1 MPGQGGEEDEI
12 NIGME
17 VVVDPADPNQ
27 EPMTTYVEAQ
37 VNFMQ
42 DNFGCLDIVYRWLRM
57 TWRWRPRLSRRQRVR
72 WT

>member
-1 MPGQGGEEDEI
+1 MEKVPGQGGEEDEI

-27 EPMTTYVEAQ
+27 ETMTTYVEAQ

-42 DNFGCLDIVYRWLRM
+42 DNFGMDVLTLC
-57 TWRWRPRLSRRQRVR
+57 TGG
-72 WT
+72 

>member
-1 MPGQGGEEDEI
+1 MEKVPGQGGEEDEI

-42 DNFGCLDIVYRWLRM
+42 DNFGMDVLTLC
-57 TWRWRPRLSRRQRVR
+57 TGG
-72 WT
+72 

>member
-1 MPGQGGEEDEI
+1 MEKVPGQGGEEDEI

-42 DNFGCLDIVYRWLRM
+42 DNFGMYVLTSC
-57 TWRWRPRLSRRQRVR
+57 TGG
-72 WT
+72 

>member
-17 VVVDPADPNQ
+17 VVVDPTDPNQ

-42 DNFGCLDIVYRWLRM
+42 DNFGEWM
-57 TWRWRPRLSRRQRVR
+57 S
-72 WT
+72 

>member
-42 DNFGCLDIVYRWLRM
+42 DNFGMYVLTSC
-57 TWRWRPRLSRRQRVR
+57 TGG
-72 WT
+72 

>member
-27 EPMTTYVEAQ
+27 

-42 DNFGCLDIVYRWLRM
+42 DNFGMDVLTLC
-57 TWRWRPRLSRRQRVR
+57 TGG
-72 WT
+72 

>member
-27 EPMTTYVEAQ
+27 ETMTTYVEAQ

-42 DNFGCLDIVYRWLRM
+42 DNFGMDVLTLC
-57 TWRWRPRLSRRQRVR
+57 TGG
-72 WT
+72 